1 MKNVRIRA
9 VSALGGSVKLGA
21 LSVLPGLVLTIASLY
36 WAQTFL
42 IPLAVSLLF
51 TFLLTPLAAGLEKFG
66 FGRVPSVIAVVLF
79 IFSLLGVI
87 AWIVAL
93 QFTSIANELPIYSS
107 NIRQK
112 VIDIRGAGK
121 GGALENLKDTAKEV
135 TEELNKDPN
144 SGDKPR
150 EVVVQGDEATTFWPF
165 SPGAAPMLERLAGA
179 GFVIV
184 LTIFML
190 IRRENLRNR
199 LIRLLGYGRLT
210 ITTKALE
217 EAGQRISNYLII
229 QSLLNGSFGIAVGVG
244 LFFFGLPYAFLW
256 GILAGLLRFI
266 PYVGSW
272 AAAILPTALALAVF
286 QGWLSPLLILG
297 LIASLEIVIATILE
311 PLLYG
316 ESAGISE
323 VGMLVSVAFWT
334 WLWGPIG
341 LLLAMPLTVCV
352 VVISKYVPQLEFI
365 GVLLSDGSFLEP
377 DIIYYQRLLAGDSAE
392 AKAIVEAYT
401 ENHSAAQVYDVL
413 MVPALGHAKRD
424 LLRGNLTET
433 ELHFVGQ
440 TTREILAE
448 PNLEKPMD
456 AGATN
461 GAVSLTPEL
470 EPSPSQAKLLIIGCP
485 ARDESDELGL
495 VMLGNL
501 LDRRRFEL
509 KIIGAATLTSEVI
522 ARIAETNAPILC
534 IASLSAD
541 GLPHTRALCKRVRL
555 RFPEIK
561 ILVGRMGNGTAS
573 TDELLTAG
581 ADRISTTMME
591 FREQVMQISQ
601 VIEPERPNDKNSQRE
616 DATVH
621 SDLGTRT

>member
-1 MKNVRIRA
+1 MKKIGLRA
-9 VSALGGSVKLGA
+9 VSALGGTVKLSA
-21 LSVLPGLVLTIASLY
+21 LSVLPGLVLLIASLY

-51 TFLLTPLAAGLEKFG
+51 TFFLTPLTAGLEKFG

-79 IFSLLGVI
+79 IFSLLGTI

-93 QFTSIANELPIYSS
+93 QFTSIANQLPIYRS

-135 TEELNKDPN
+135 TEELNKDP
-144 SGDKPR
+144 SSVQKPR

-286 QGWLSPLLILG
+286 QGWLWPLLILG
-297 LIASLEIVIATILE
+297 LIASLEIVIATVLE

-334 WLWGPIG
+334 WLWGPVG

-401 ENHSAAQVYDVL
+401 ENHSPAQVYDDL

-433 ELHFVGQ
+433 ELQFVGQ

-448 PNLEKPMD
+448 PKLEKPVD
-456 AGATN
+456 TAATN

-470 EPSPSQAKLLIIGCP
+470 EPSQAKLLIIGCP

-495 VMLGNL
+495 VMLGHL
-501 LDRRRFEL
+501 LDRKRFEL
-509 KIIGAATLTSEVI
+509 KIVGAATLTSEVI
-522 ARIAETNAPILC
+522 ARIVETNAPLLC

-561 ILVGRMGNGTAS
+561 ILVGRMGNGVAS

-581 ADRISTTMME
+581 ADRISRTMIE

-601 VIEPERPNDKNSQRE
+601 VIEPEKAKGENSTRE
-616 DATVH
+616 NATDH
-621 SDLGTRT
+621 SNFETLT

>member
-1 MKNVRIRA
+1 MKKIRLRA
-9 VSALGGSVKLGA
+9 ISAPGGTVKFGA
-21 LSVLPGLVLTIASLY
+21 LWVLPGLILIIASLY

-42 IPLAVSLLF
+42 IPLAIALLF

-79 IFSLLGVI
+79 IFSLLGAI

-93 QFTSIANELPIYSS
+93 QFTSIANQLPIYRS

-135 TEELNKDPN
+135 TQELKKDPN
-144 SGDKPR
+144 VTQKPR

-165 SPGAAPMLERLAGA
+165 SPVAAPMLERLAGA

-217 EAGQRISNYLII
+217 EAGQRISRYLIV
-229 QSLLNGSFGIAVGVG
+229 QSLLNGSFGITVGVS

-256 GILAGLLRFI
+256 GFLAALLRFI
-266 PYVGSW
+266 PYVGSS

-286 QGWLSPLLILG
+286 QGWLWPLSVLG
-297 LIASLEIVIATILE
+297 LIVGLEIVIAMILE

-334 WLWGPIG
+334 WLWGPVG

-352 VVISKYVPQLEFI
+352 VVISKYVPPLEFI
-365 GVLLSDGSFLEP
+365 GVLLSDGAFLEP

-401 ENHSAAQVYDVL
+401 ENHSPAQVYDEL

-433 ELHFVGQ
+433 ELQFVGQ
-440 TTREILAE
+440 TTREMLAE
-448 PNLEKPMD
+448 PIEKPVD
-456 AGATN
+456 TAATN

-470 EPSPSQAKLLIIGCP
+470 EPQAKLLIIGCP

-495 VMLGNL
+495 VMLGHL
-501 LDRRRFEL
+501 LDRQRFEL
-509 KIIGAATLTSEVI
+509 KIVGAATLTSEVI
-522 ARIAETNAPILC
+522 ARIAETKAPLLC

-561 ILVGRMGNGTAS
+561 ILVGRMGNGPAS
-573 TDELLTAG
+573 TNELLTAG
-581 ADRISTTMME
+581 ADRISTSMIE
-591 FREQVMQISQ
+591 FREQVMQLSQ
-601 VIEPERPNDKNSQRE
+601 IIEPEKPNDKNSQPE
-616 DATVH
+616 NAPEHFDFET
-621 SDLGTRT
+621 LT